1 MRFLA
6 GPFLSVACAGL
17 LTLATGCLPT
27 ATSSHLANGEQVTT
41 GAEQFDTFFASV
53 GEVKKKAD
61 AAEGE
66 SELRKKVATA
76 LGLEERA
83 KTNETLDAAK
93 SRASDLKKDGS
104 KLYVVLDP
112 EAKLVIRAG
121 AEEKAEA
128 KQFVEAV
135 GGAITEG
142 LKRAD
147 ELTAFAREVEALE
160 ASVPTLE
167 GALEASFPEQAKRDE
182 VKLELDAAKEILEK
196 ARLKGESESGRA
208 LRFSVMLAGA
218 VDSGAAAELLAMQA
232 SKGSEKPPKKG
243 GYKGGAKAGGGG
255 GGKVVKAKPKQ
266 DFDP

>member
-53 GEVKKKAD
+53 GDVKKKAD

-182 VKLELDAAKEILEK
+182 K

>member
-1 MRFLA
+1 M
-6 GPFLSVACAGL
+6 LS
-17 LTLATGCLPT
+17 LATGCIATAPT
-27 ATSSHLANGEQVTT
+27 SHLANGEQVTT

-66 SELRKKVATA
+66 AELRKKVASA
-76 LGLEERA
+76 LGLEDRA

-93 SRASDLKKDGS
+93 SKANDLKKDGS

-112 EAKLVIRAG
+112 EAKLVLRAG

-160 ASVPTLE
+160 ATVPSLE
-167 GALEASFPEQAKRDE
+167 SALETTFPEEAKRAD
-182 VKLELDAAKEILEK
+182 VKLELDAAKDLLEK

-232 SKGSEKPPKKG
+232 SKGAEKPKKG
-243 GYKGGAKAGGGG
+243 GKGGAKAGG